1 MCKVWKKINAPP
13 MCLIQMLVLSGSWYT
28 LKWKRL
34 WFLSGDLRLPA
45 RKPHALRAKREALP
59 KQRRRGGAECGAD
72 GCGPVGQIKTHLHIT
87 LLLEK
92 EACCPA
98 FSGATPLMLLHIT
111 KTREHR
117 QCVIHTRRK
126 SAPQWQQCRLLS
138 EGTKGLKNPSLFSCL
153 KGFFS

>member
-1 MCKVWKKINAPP
+1 MRQVWKRINAPP

-28 LKWKRL
+28 LTWKLL

-45 RKPHALRAKREALP
+45 REPHALHAKREPLP
-59 KQRRRGGAECGAD
+59 KQRRHGGAEYGAA
-72 GCGPVGQIKTHLHIT
+72 GCGPVGQVKTHLHIM
-87 LLLEK
+87 LLLDK

-117 QCVIHTRRK
+117 QCVIHTRRS
-126 SAPQWQQCRLLS
+126 SAPQWQQCHLLS
-138 EGTKGLKNPSLFSCL
+138 EGTKGLKNPSLLSCL
-153 KGFFS
+153 KVFFS